1 MTARAEFRHQPLA
14 LADRILCLRRA
25 ANSKKSDRRE
35 HRRQDFHRAIQSEGV
50 ARRKGQR
57 RSFVFNTLHGQQ
69 VLKASFDIKKLFAAF
84 ATRAPTALA

>member
-1 MTARAEFRHQPLA
+1 VAVWAVTHALNHGPMPDARKHMGGQFCGHGTDTKTAA
-14 LADRILCLRRA
+14 
-25 ANSKKSDRRE
+25 
-35 HRRQDFHRAIQSEGV
+35 SEKC